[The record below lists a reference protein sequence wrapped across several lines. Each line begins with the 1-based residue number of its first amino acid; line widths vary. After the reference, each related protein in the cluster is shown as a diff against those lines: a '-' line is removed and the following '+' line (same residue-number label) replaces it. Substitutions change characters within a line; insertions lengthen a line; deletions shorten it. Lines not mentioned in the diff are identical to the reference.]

1 MKRITIN
8 ILAIALLLGLGQCKK
23 QEAPVTPVD
32 DGKRVHIS
40 VNVNQGDKH
49 IVYPGTGA
57 YVFENGDKLYVGN
70 NGHYVGTLTYSQGVF
85 SGDIYDPQTTD
96 FLHFYFTGGK
106 EPVTAPTQGS
116 TESFTVSIADQS
128 DKLPVLSYAHSTK
141 QYTTATATY
150 SCILENKCGLVKFVP
165 SVATSDPVAIG
176 GMKTMATIDFATPG
190 ITPVES
196 TGAITLY
203 SESDAVKWA
212 ILLPQEAVDGA
223 EVALSGYFGSCD
235 VPEIN
240 ANLYY
245 STGVGISLTKDRSFS
260 VGINSKVFFAPGN
273 LNATS
278 TTTYQLSEWTWSFA
292 PTQYSYI
299 GKATANTALL
309 FSNQVNAPGTVDLFG
324 WVGESSS
331 LPAYGISA
339 NTTMGD
345 YGNTADEA
353 LKSDWGV
360 PANAANLCGHND
372 WRTPTS
378 AEWEYL
384 FNTRANASD
393 KYGQGSV
400 DGVHGMIILPD
411 IWDLPEGLNFTPGE
425 SWWKN
430 EYTVA
435 QWAQM
440 EENGAVFLPASGYR
454 YSDQVSN
461 DNVAGVY
468 LSSTSYESQVTMAY
482 VMYFSAANIHPKNG
496 NDRHIGGSV
505 RLVRNAH

>member
-8 ILAIALLLGLGQCKK
+8 ILTIALLLGLGQCKK
-23 QEAPVTPVD
+23 QETPVTPVD
-32 DGKRVHIS
+32 DGKLVHIS

-190 ITPVES
+190 ITPLES

-223 EVALSGYFGSCD
+223 EVALPGYFGSCD

-240 ANLYY
+240 TNLYY

-260 VGINSKVFFAPGN
+260 VGINTKVFFAPGN
-273 LNATS
+273 LRATN
-278 TTTYQLSEWTWSFA
+278 TTAWSESGWTWSFA

-299 GKATANTALL
+299 GNATANTAVYN
-309 FSNQVNAPGTVDLFG
+309 NQVYPAGTVDLFG
-324 WVGESSS
+324 WVGANSD
-331 LPAYGISA
+331 LAAYGINNASSA
-339 NTTMGD
+339 NL
-345 YGNTADEA
+345 YGNNANEA

-400 DGVHGMIILPD
+400 GDVHGMIILPD
-411 IWDLPEGLNFTPGE
+411 IWDLPEGLSFTPGE
-425 SWWKN
+425 SHWTN
-430 EYTVA
+430 TYSVA

-454 YSDQVSN
+454 WSRQVYNNN
-461 DNVAGVY
+461 DSGVY
-468 LSSTSYESQVTMAY
+468 LSSTSHESEVTMAY
-482 VMYFSAANIHPKNG
+482 VMYFSEANIHPKNG
-496 NDRHIGGSV
+496 YNRHNGGSV